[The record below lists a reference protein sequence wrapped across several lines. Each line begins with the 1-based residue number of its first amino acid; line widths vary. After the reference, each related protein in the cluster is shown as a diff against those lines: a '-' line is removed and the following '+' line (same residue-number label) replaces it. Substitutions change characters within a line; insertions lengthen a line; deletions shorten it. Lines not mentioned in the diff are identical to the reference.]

1 MKKESYS
8 ADASSLSQYL
18 KKLTNYDMIWMTLGR
33 LSDFNWNELAWEMN
47 LHSHFPC
54 WNKDSVNGDNDNSK

>member
-33 LSDFNWNELAWEMN
+33 LSDFN
-47 LHSHFPC
+47 
-54 WNKDSVNGDNDNSK
+54 